1 MYTNNVFKSL
11 LEKKINQDF
20 KDKTFVITGYSSG
33 IGNQVYKHLSDLGAN
48 LILIGRQFKKKNFFN
63 CDLSDS

>member
-20 KDKTFVITGYSSG
+20 KNKNFVLTGYSSG
-33 IGNQVYKHLSDLGAN
+33 IGNQIYKHLTDLGAN
-48 LILIGRQFKKKNFFN
+48 LILIGRQFKKKNIN
-63 CDLSDS
+63 NV